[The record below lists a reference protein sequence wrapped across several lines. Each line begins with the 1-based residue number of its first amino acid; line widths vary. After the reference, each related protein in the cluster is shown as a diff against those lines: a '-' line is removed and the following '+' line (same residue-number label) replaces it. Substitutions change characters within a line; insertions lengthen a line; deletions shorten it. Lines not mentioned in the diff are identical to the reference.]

1 MPLSLLIAG
10 NINKYGRKNC
20 KETSEQIAAG
30 YWKKIDE
37 RLPSHLTDQQKTWIK
52 NYLQA
57 QVAFSQSDPTEA
69 YKIFTRLGNEKGFP
83 VFKNIHPE
91 YFATMEVVAQGKTD
105 RKGAK
110 ILFRK
115 EDL

>member
-1 MPLSLLIAG
+1 MGERIA
-10 NINKYGRKNC
+10 

-30 YWKKIDE
+30 YWKKIDQ
-37 RLPSHLTDQQKTWIK
+37 RLPSHLTNQQKTWIK

-57 QVAFSQSDPTEA
+57 QVAISQKDPLEA
-69 YKIFTRLGNEKGFP
+69 TKIFTRLDHEEGFL
-83 VFKNIHPE
+83 VFEDRHPE
-91 YFATMEVVAQGKTD
+91 YFDTMEMVARGTTNRD
-105 RKGAK
+105 VAR

>member
-1 MPLSLLIAG
+1 MGERVA
-10 NINKYGRKNC
+10 
-20 KETSEQIAAG
+20 KETFEQIAAG
-30 YWKKIDE
+30 YWKKINE

-57 QVAFSQSDPTEA
+57 QVAISQKDPLEA
-69 YKIFTRLGNEKGFP
+69 TKIFTRLDHEKGFL
-83 VFKNIHPE
+83 VFENRHPE
-91 YFATMEVVAQGKTD
+91 YFATMEVVARGKTNRD
-105 RKGAK
+105 GAR